1 MLKRLLRAK
10 RASKGAL
17 MGFYIRKSISL
28 GPVRFNL
35 SKSGIGT
42 SVGVKGFR
50 VGSGPRGNY
59 VHMGRGGLYYRKT
72 LSSGARPAAQP
83 ALPASP
89 APAMAI
95 GAMQDID
102 SGDIAQMVDASS
114 AELLQELNQKRKR
127 QPLWP
132 WLLGIGALIWW
143 YFSGDA
149 VVLTW
154 VGMFITAM
162 AVPVYLWDRKRRTTV
177 LMYSFEPEREEAFQ
191 AVRAAFQQMMGC
203 RGAWHIAAQGAADR
217 KYNAGAS
224 SVVKRAA
231 SQLTLGKPP
240 QVKTNI
246 EVPVIPAGAQSLY
259 FFPDRLLVFEKN
271 GVGAVSYPDLTMTI
285 KSTHFV
291 EEQSVPGDAT
301 QVDRTWRYVNKKG
314 GPDKRF
320 SDNRE
325 LPIMLYEEVHFQSGS
340 GLNEL
345 INLSRTGTSQ
355 GFGEALAKM
364 A

>member
-1 MLKRLLRAK
+1 
-10 RASKGAL
+10 

-50 VGSGPRGNY
+50 VGTGPRGNY

-72 LSSGARPAAQP
+72 LSSGAKPAAQP
-83 ALPASP
+83 APATP
-89 APAMAI
+89 APATALE
-95 GAMQDID
+95 AMQAID
-102 SGDIAQMVDASS
+102 SGDITQMGDASS
-114 AELLQELNQKRKR
+114 AELLQELNTKRKR
-127 QPLWP
+127 KPLWP
-132 WLLGIGALIWW
+132 WVFGIGVFIWW
-143 YFSGDA
+143 KFAGDA

-162 AVPVYLWDRKRRTTV
+162 ALPVYLWDQKRRTTM
-177 LMYSFEPEREEAFQ
+177 LTYSFEPEREEAFN
-191 AVRAAFQQMMGC
+191 AVRTAFQQMMNC
-203 RGAWHIAAQGAADR
+203 RGAWHIEAQGAADR
-217 KYNAGAS
+217 KYNAGAN
-224 SVVKRAA
+224 SVVRRMA
-231 SQLTLGKPP
+231 SQLSLGKPP
-240 QVKTNI
+240 AVKTNI

-271 GVGAVSYPDLTMTI
+271 GVGAVSYPDLTITI

-291 EEQSVPGDAT
+291 EEQSVPSDAT

-320 SDNRE
+320 NDNRE
-325 LPIMLYEEVHFQSGS
+325 LPIMLYEEVRFQSES
-340 GLNEL
+340 GLNEMV
-345 INLSRTGTSQ
+345 NLSRTGTSQ
-355 GFGEALAKM
+355 GFGEALARLT

>member
-1 MLKRLLRAK
+1 
-10 RASKGAL
+10 

-35 SKSGIGT
+35 SKSGIGA

-72 LSSGARPAAQP
+72 LSNVAQPAAQP
-83 ALPASP
+83 APASP
-89 APAMAI
+89 LPTMAL
-95 GAMQDID
+95 GAMQAID
-102 SGDIAQMVDASS
+102 SGDIAQIADASS
-114 AELLQELNQKRKR
+114 AELLQELNTKRKR
-127 QPLWP
+127 KPLWP
-132 WLLGIGALIWW
+132 WVLGLGAFLWW
-143 YFSGDA
+143 KFAGEA

-154 VGMFITAM
+154 VGMFITA
-162 AVPVYLWDRKRRTTV
+162 VTLPVYLWDRKRRTTV
-177 LMYSFEPEREEAFQ
+177 LTYSFEPEREEAFN
-191 AVRAAFQQMMGC
+191 AVRTAFQQMMSC
-203 RGAWHIAAQGAADR
+203 RGAWHIEAQGAADR

-224 SVVKRAA
+224 SVVKRVA
-231 SQLTLGKPP
+231 SQFGLGKPP
-240 QVKTNI
+240 LVKTNI
-246 EVPVIPAGAQSLY
+246 EVPVIPAGIQSLY

-271 GVGAVSYPDLTMTI
+271 GVGAVSYTDLTITI

-314 GPDKRF
+314 GPDRRF
-320 SDNRE
+320 SNNRE
-325 LPIMLYEEVHFQSGS
+325 LPIMLYEEVHFQSDS

-345 INLSRTGTSQ
+345 INLSRTGMSQ
-355 GFGEALAKM
+355 GFGEALARLTT
-364 A
+364 